1 MADVYALLLAGGRG
15 SRFWPLSRKK
25 LPKQCLH
32 LDGDLTLLGQTFA
45 RLDGLVNAGNTLVL
59 TGGDMEQ
66 PVRAALPG
74 LPADSFLV
82 EPSGRN
88 TAPCI
93 AWGGHEVGRR
103 TNGEGIVVVL
113 PADHR
118 IGRPDAFRDSIR
130 QAIRLA
136 KETGDIVTLG
146 IQPNRPETGYGYLE
160 LGESVQVEGVEARTV
175 SKFCEKPDSK
185 RAARWVQ
192 GKTHL
197 WNAGIFVF
205 RVDAFM
211 RELATHLPATSTA
224 LDRLHQDGVTIADV
238 WGQMDATSI
247 DYGVMEKC
255 ERILTIPID
264 VDWSDLGDWEAVG
277 QHLPEIAGGTGM
289 AAGAVAKDASGCV
302 VHAPGQVVALLG
314 VTDLV
319 VVSTKDAI
327 LVMPR
332 ERAQEAR
339 SIPDLLEQAGLSAHT

>member
-45 RLDGLVNAGNTLVL
+45 RSGSVVNAGNTLVL

-175 SKFCEKPDSK
+175 SKFVKSPIRNGRHVGFRTK
-185 RAARWVQ
+185 RICGMRAYSCFGWIV
-192 GKTHL
+192 
-197 WNAGIFVF
+197 
-205 RVDAFM
+205 FM
-211 RELATHLPATSTA
+211 RERRHICRQPVRRWTVFTRTGRPLRTSGTRWMRRA
-224 LDRLHQDGVTIADV
+224 LI
-238 WGQMDATSI
+238 
-247 DYGVMEKC
+247 
-255 ERILTIPID
+255 
-264 VDWSDLGDWEAVG
+264 
-277 QHLPEIAGGTGM
+277 M
-289 AAGAVAKDASGCV
+289 ASKRKSVNAY
-302 VHAPGQVVALLG
+302 
-314 VTDLV
+314 
-319 VVSTKDAI
+319 
-327 LVMPR
+327 
-332 ERAQEAR
+332 
-339 SIPDLLEQAGLSAHT
+339 